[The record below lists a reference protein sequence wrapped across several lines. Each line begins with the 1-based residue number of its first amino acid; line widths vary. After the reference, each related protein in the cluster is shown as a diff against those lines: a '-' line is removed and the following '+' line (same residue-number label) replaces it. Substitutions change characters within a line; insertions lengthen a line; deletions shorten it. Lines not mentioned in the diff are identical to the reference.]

1 MRGTASGGGRSDRF
15 PVASTCVARDFS
27 QAPRSLAKNPSVE
40 LWLLLAWSV
49 SGALLLFTH
58 LLMAWR
64 VLSGPLAVQWR
75 YLGFLVPFLTP
86 IVAWRGGN
94 RLGPLTWLLFL
105 VIYISARMVEV

>member
-1 MRGTASGGGRSDRF
+1 
-15 PVASTCVARDFS
+15 
-27 QAPRSLAKNPSVE
+27 VE
-40 LWLLLAWSV
+40 LWLLLAWAL
-49 SGALLLFTH
+49 SGAALLFTH

-64 VLSGPLAVQWR
+64 VLAGPLAAQWR

-105 VIYISARMVEV
+105 VIYISARMVEI

>member
-1 MRGTASGGGRSDRF
+1 
-15 PVASTCVARDFS
+15 
-27 QAPRSLAKNPSVE
+27 VE
-40 LWLLLAWSV
+40 LWLLVAWAL
-49 SGALLLFTH
+49 SGAALLFTH

-64 VLSGPLAVQWR
+64 VLSGPLAAQWR
-75 YLGFLVPFLTP
+75 YLGFLVPVFTP